1 MLLSPVS
8 SLVIKSK
15 SLTIRFNLSI
25 ALLAIFKYFLLTD
38 LSSSAPSSNV
48 KI

>member
-8 SLVIKSK
+8 SLIKSK

-25 ALLAIFKYFLLTD
+25 ALLAILMFLLTD